1 MAGLKGRDKKLAKK
15 VITIDPITRIEG
27 HLKVEL
33 EIEESKVVDA
43 RSSGT
48 LFRGFEI
55 ILKGRDPRDAQHL
68 AQRVCGICSAAH
80 ASAASLTLESAFRA
94 KPPSNG
100 RIIRNLVAGAD
111 FLQSHILHFY
121 LLTALDYFVGPENAL
136 FIPRIEGDYR
146 LSRQMNNEYLDHYIK
161 ALEIRRKIHEM
172 TAIFGGKMP
181 HHQTS
186 VPGGVTEKPTVDKI
200 ASFLWRLREII
211 DFIENIYLPDVLRIA
226 DVYKEYSKIG
236 RGCGNLLAYGG
247 FNLDDQGK
255 EKLFKRGRF
264 TDGKIEIMD
273 SEKITEDVRFS
284 WYNTKIS
291 GKNPRDSDTFP
302 APGKSG
308 AYSWLKSPRYE
319 GKPYELGP
327 LARMWINGDYRKG
340 ISVMDRHIARALE
353 TKKIARAMEE
363 WVLQLRPGKGV
374 YTPCKVPKNGEGIG
388 LTEAPRGALG
398 HWIKI
403 SNSKIERYQI
413 VTPSNWNCSP
423 RDDRGEPGPL
433 EKSLIGTPVADAEN
447 PVEIMR
453 IIRSYDPCIACS
465 VHLIV
470 PGRNISEFR
479 VC

>member
-1 MAGLKGRDKKLAKK
+1 MAKK
-15 VITIDPITRIEG
+15 IIIIDPISRIEG

-33 EIEESKVVDA
+33 EIEGGKVVDA

-55 ILKGRDPRDAQHL
+55 ILKGRDPRDAQLL

-80 ASAASLTLESAFRA
+80 ASAASLTLESAFRV
-94 KPPSNG
+94 KPPSNA
-100 RIIRNLVAGAD
+100 RIIRNLVTGAD

-121 LLTALDYFVGPENAL
+121 LLTALDYFVGPEEPP
-136 FIPRIEGDYR
+136 FIPRFKGDYR
-146 LSRQMNNEYLDHYIK
+146 LSSEINKEYLEHYLM
-161 ALEIRRKIHEM
+161 ALEVRRKIHEM
-172 TAIFGGKMP
+172 TAIFGGKIP

-211 DFIENIYLPDVLRIA
+211 DFIENVYLPDVLVIA
-226 DVYKEYSKIG
+226 DVYKEYGDIG
-236 RGCGNLLAYGG
+236 KGYGNLLTYGG
-247 FNLDDQGK
+247 FNLDDVGK
-255 EKLFKRGRF
+255 QKLFKSGRF
-264 TDGKIEIMD
+264 TDGKIEGME
-273 SEKITEDVRFS
+273 SEKIAEDVRFS
-284 WYNTKIS
+284 WYEPKIS
-291 GKNPRDSDTFP
+291 GRNPGEADTIP
-302 APGKSG
+302 APRKPG
-308 AYSWLKSPRYE
+308 AYSWLKSPRYD

-353 TKKIARAMEE
+353 AKKIARAMEE
-363 WVLQLRPGKGV
+363 WVLQLRPGKAV
-374 YTPCKVPKNGEGIG
+374 YTPCKVPRNGEGMG
-388 LTEAPRGALG
+388 LTEAPRGSLG

-433 EKSLIGTPVADAEN
+433 EKSLIGTPVADSEN
-447 PVEIMR
+447 PIEVMR
-453 IIRSYDPCIACS
+453 IIRSFDPCMACS

>member
-1 MAGLKGRDKKLAKK
+1 MAKK

-27 HLKVEL
+27 HLKVEI
-33 EIEESKVVDA
+33 EIEGGKVVDA

-80 ASAASLTLESAFRA
+80 ASAASLTLESAFGA
-94 KPPSNG
+94 KPPSNA

-121 LLTALDYFVGPENAL
+121 LLTALDYFVGPENPP
-136 FIPRIEGDYR
+136 FIPGTKGDYR
-146 LSRQMNNEYLDHYIK
+146 LSKETNSEYLDHYIR
-161 ALEIRRKIHEM
+161 ALEVRRKIHEM

-200 ASFLWRLREII
+200 ASFLWRLREAI
-211 DFIENIYLPDVLRIA
+211 DFIENVYLPDVLRIA
-226 DVYKEYSKIG
+226 EVYKDYSKIG
-236 RGCGNLLAYGG
+236 KGYGNLLCYGG
-247 FNLDDQGK
+247 FDLDDRGK
-255 EKLFKRGRF
+255 ERLFKSGRF
-264 TDGKIEIMD
+264 TDGEIRSMDAAKIA
-273 SEKITEDVRFS
+273 EDVRFS
-284 WYNTKIS
+284 WYEPKIS
-291 GKNPRDSDTFP
+291 GKNPGESDTFP
-302 APGKSG
+302 APRKPD
-308 AYSWLKSPRYE
+308 AYSWLKSPRYD

-327 LARMWINGDYRKG
+327 LARMWISGDYRKG
-340 ISVMDRHIARALE
+340 ISVMDRHIARAIE

-363 WVLQLRPGKGV
+363 WVLQLRPGKVV
-374 YTPCKVPKNGEGIG
+374 YNPCKVPRSGQGMG
-388 LTEAPRGALG
+388 LTEAPRGSLG

-403 SNSKIERYQI
+403 SNSKIEMYQI

-423 RDDRGEPGPL
+423 RDDKGQPGPM
-433 EKSLIGTPVADAEN
+433 EKSLIGTPVADPEN
-447 PVEIMR
+447 PIEVMR
-453 IIRSYDPCIACS
+453 VIRSYDPCLACS
-465 VHLIV
+465 VHLLV
-470 PGRNISEFR
+470 PGRKLSGFR

>member
-1 MAGLKGRDKKLAKK
+1 MAKK
-15 VITIDPITRIEG
+15 IITIDPISRIEG

-33 EIEESKVVDA
+33 EIEGGKVVDA

-80 ASAASLTLESAFRA
+80 ASAASLSLESAFRA

-121 LLTALDYFVGPENAL
+121 LLTALDYFVGPENAP

-146 LSRQMNNEYLDHYIK
+146 LSRQMNNEYFDHYIR

-211 DFIENIYLPDVLRIA
+211 DFTENFYLPDVLRIA
-226 DVYKEYSKIG
+226 EVYKDYSKIG
-236 RGCGNLLAYGG
+236 RGYGNLLCYGG
-247 FNLDDQGK
+247 FDLDDRGK
-255 EKLFKRGRF
+255 EKLFKSGRF
-264 TDGKIEIMD
+264 IDGEIRNMD
-273 SEKITEDVRFS
+273 SEKIAEDVRFS
-284 WYNTKIS
+284 WYEARIS
-291 GKNPRDSDTFP
+291 GKNPGKADTFP
-302 APGKSG
+302 APRKPG
-308 AYSWLKSPRYE
+308 AYSWLKSPRYD
-319 GKPYELGP
+319 GKPYEMGP

-340 ISVMDRHIARALE
+340 ISVMDRHIARAME
-353 TKKIARAMEE
+353 TQKIARAMEK
-363 WVLQLRPGKGV
+363 WVLQLRPGKAV
-374 YTPCKVPKNGEGIG
+374 YTPCKVPKNGEGMG
-388 LTEAPRGALG
+388 LTEAPRGSLG

-423 RDDRGEPGPL
+423 RDDKDQPGPM
-433 EKSLIGTPVADAEN
+433 EKTLIGTPVADPEN
-447 PVEIMR
+447 PVEVMR
-453 IIRSYDPCIACS
+453 VIRSYDPCLACS

-470 PGRNISEFR
+470 PGRNRAEFR

>member
-1 MAGLKGRDKKLAKK
+1 MAKK
-15 VITIDPITRIEG
+15 IITLDPITRIEG

-33 EIEESKVVDA
+33 EIEEGKVVDA

-68 AQRVCGICSAAH
+68 TQRVCGICSASH
-80 ASAASLTLESAFRA
+80 GNAASLTLESAFRVR
-94 KPPSNG
+94 PPSNA
-100 RIIRNLVAGAD
+100 RIIRNLIVGAN

-121 LLTALDYFVGPENAL
+121 LLTALDYFAGPESPPFTPVFKVDWRFSEQVNK
-136 FIPRIEGDYR
+136 
-146 LSRQMNNEYLDHYIK
+146 EYLDHY
-161 ALEIRRKIHEM
+161 LEAMEVRRKIHEM
-172 TAIFGGKMP
+172 IAIFAGKMP
-181 HHQTS
+181 HHVS
-186 VPGGVTEKPTVDKI
+186 FVPGGVTEKPTVDKI
-200 ASFLWRLREII
+200 TSFLWRLREII
-211 DFIENIYLPDVLRIA
+211 GFIENIYLPDVLRIA
-226 DVYKEYSKIG
+226 DVYKEYSRIG
-236 RGCGNLLAYGG
+236 RGYGNLLAFGG
-247 FNLDDQGK
+247 FPLDDQGK

-264 TDGKIEIMD
+264 IDGKIENID
-273 SEKITEDVRFS
+273 PEKITEDVRFS
-284 WYNTKIS
+284 WYDTKFS

-327 LARMWINGDYRKG
+327 LARMWVNGDYRKG

-353 TKKIARAMEE
+353 AKKIARAMEE
-363 WVLQLRPGKGV
+363 WVLQLKPGREV
-374 YTPCKVPKNGEGIG
+374 YNPCKVPKNSEGVG
-388 LTEAPRGALG
+388 LTEAARGSLG

-433 EKSLIGTPVADAEN
+433 EKSLIGVPVADAEN

-453 IIRSYDPCIACS
+453 IIRSYDPCLACS

-470 PGRNISEFR
+470 PGKNISEFK